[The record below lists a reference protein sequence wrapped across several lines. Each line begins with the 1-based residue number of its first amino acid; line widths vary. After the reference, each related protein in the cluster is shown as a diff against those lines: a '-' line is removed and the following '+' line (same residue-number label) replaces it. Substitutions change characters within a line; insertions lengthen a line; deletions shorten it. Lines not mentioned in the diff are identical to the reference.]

1 MQWVLISL
9 NVKLVPLQQLQL
21 LAVKNVLLKKN
32 QKKKILQVL
41 SRDDHVSTTIYGELL
56 D

>member
-21 LAVKNVLLKKN
+21 LAVKNVLLKKT
-32 QKKKILQVL
+32 KKKLQVL

>member
-21 LAVKNVLLKKN
+21 LAVKNVLLKKT
-32 QKKKILQVL
+32 KKKILQVL